1 MDHHKP
7 EISIYLNF
15 SDFDPSFDP
24 ENLTP
29 FTKIEIKRLI
39 DSENRET
46 AENVGGAAK
55 ACQGAIV
62 GSTVTMILV
71 NGALSQVWALLHG
84 MQIFLHFP
92 MIQNFP

>member
-1 MDHHKP
+1 MDQSKP
-7 EISIYLNF
+7 AINIYLNF

-24 ENLTP
+24 NDLTP
-29 FTKIEIKRLI
+29 LATVKIKTLI

-46 AENVGGAAK
+46 AESVGGAAK